1 MISLCI
7 PTYTLNKELEQ
18 MALRCVHSF
27 KFACESSGVDYE
39 VVISEDGGMYSP
51 ALMEEANV
59 YIYNLDNQG
68 FSKNVN
74 MAWKNAKGKY
84 VAIINSDT
92 YYVSGDIKDMC
103 IQGRVTSPQIIN
115 QDIEGFAGCFWVAH
129 KDIPKNF
136 GYLDEDM
143 RIYYSDEVYKK
154 KIGDSFQKVETFK
167 IFHGQ
172 AKTVTTAGV
181 NTPEQYKID
190 KEVYDTKA

>member
-18 MALRCVHSF
+18 MALRCVRSF
-27 KFACESSGVDYE
+27 KEACKLDNADYE
-39 VVISEDGGMYSP
+39 VIISEDGGMYSP
-51 ALMEEANV
+51 SLMEEANV

-74 MAWKNAKGKY
+74 MAWKNAKGEY

-92 YYVSGDIKDMC
+92 YYVSGYIKDMC
-103 IQGRVTSPQIIN
+103 VSGKVCSPRIIN

-129 KDIPKNF
+129 KDIPKTF

-143 RIYYSDEVYKK
+143 RIYYSDEIYKEK
-154 KIGDSFQKVETFK
+154 TKSVFETVNSFS
-167 IFHGQ
+167 IYHGQ
-172 AKTVTTAGV
+172 AKTVTVAGV